1 MANRTSS
8 ITAELKLSGQ
18 AGFRS
23 GLRSAADDARKLGQ
37 ALSSAVPAPD
47 IAKTQAYQDIQYR
60 KKNAENLTKYL
71 EEQEKK
77 RADVAIREN
86 NRVAL
91 AERRMQ
97 MSGGRPGF
105 GHLAGT
111 MYQGGKMDASQAG
124 PKGKGYAYGAGV
136 AYNAIQDLVQ
146 GGPSAIANNIPQIIE
161 LVAKSPMLKVLG
173 VAAAAAAAGY
183 GAVKIAQYAYT
194 ETDAGN
200 ADISA
205 RNYSKGRAE
214 ADARQAARRKQQG
227 ILSGQAESG
236 GITEGLRIAGLG
248 GQAEGRRL
256 QDKEREIQLSD
267 EAKMARIQEIEDP
280 AERLKK
286 AAAEEA
292 RVLEE
297 TNKRY
302 IERTTESYKSAAA
315 EQAAAEERKNAL
327 TEEIKLINEKST
339 KWVEADYTRRA
350 FLEAQLPGATEDLNA
365 ARSKSE
371 GAIANMGDAN
381 ASVGAVEQQKK
392 NIKDGLDAQLK
403 AIDKEKEL
411 IEAEGRMNQHN
422 EQVKYKL
429 MRDQAMENIKEGEK
443 DRQKTRDAL
452 SSDEALS
459 NMSPRKR
466 AKAEKELRKA
476 AEIEE
481 LQTQGKFSKK
491 EATSLV
497 ERRMKLEGANDPSKP
512 KRIRG
517 AGYGRSDSGMGG
529 LGSETYGGL
538 EGLESL
544 QPAASKDRKA
554 IKGAG
559 AKEKKSGSNDGPDN
573 LYQIMAKGFA
583 DVVKS
588 IRDTGPNATE
598 RAKPTST
605 TRA

>member
-47 IAKTQAYQDIQYR
+47 IAKTAAYQDIQYR

-86 NRVAL
+86 NRVAV

-97 MSGGRPGF
+97 MSGGRPGC
-105 GHLAGT
+105 GHLSGT
-111 MYQGGKMDASQAG
+111 MYQGGRMDASQAG
-124 PKGKGYAYGAGV
+124 PKGRNNAYGLGV
-136 AYNAIQDLVQ
+136 AYNAVQDLAQ
-146 GGPSAIANNIPQIIE
+146 GGVTAIANNVPQIVE
-161 LVAKSPMLKVLG
+161 LASKSPALKKAGQVGSLLG
-173 VAAAAAAAGY
+173 VGYVVKKLFDYGYSRTFGFDETLLKRNIQNAADMDMKSTGSRMAG
-183 GAVKIAQYAYT
+183 
-194 ETDAGN
+194 
-200 ADISA
+200 
-205 RNYSKGRAE
+205 GRAG
-214 ADARQAARRKQQG
+214 ANQ
-227 ILSGQAESG
+227 LES
-236 GITEGLRIAGLG
+236 LRVAGLG

-286 AAAEEA
+286 AAEEEA

-315 EQAAAEERKNAL
+315 EQAAAEQRKNAL
-327 TEEIKLINEKST
+327 LEEIKLINEKST
-339 KWVEADYTRRA
+339 EFTQADFNQRA
-350 FLEAQLPGATEDLNA
+350 FLEGQLPAAEEALNA
-365 ARSKSE
+365 AKSKSE

-497 ERRMKLEGANDPSKP
+497 ERRMKLEEANDPSKP

-538 EGLESL
+538 EGLEAL
-544 QPAASKDRKA
+544 QPPSGRERKTISGAGSKD
-554 IKGAG
+554 
-559 AKEKKSGSNDGPDN
+559 KEKKSGVNDKPDN
-573 LYQIMAKGFA
+573 LYQVMVKGFA

-588 IRDTGPNATE
+588 IRDTGPNAAE
-598 RAKPTST
+598 RAKPTSSIKG
-605 TRA
+605 

>member
-124 PKGKGYAYGAGV
+124 PKGRSNAYGLGV
-136 AYNAIQDLVQ
+136 AYNAVQDIAQ
-146 GGPSAIANNIPQIIE
+146 GGPSAIANNIPQIVE
-161 LVAKSPMLKVLG
+161 LVGSSPSLKTGAKLGGIALAGYIAAELFQSGYENTFGFDEAISKRNIQNRAEMDMKSTGSRTAGEMTG
-173 VAAAAAAAGY
+173 VA
-183 GAVKIAQYAYT
+183 QT
-194 ETDAGN
+194 E
-200 ADISA
+200 S
-205 RNYSKGRAE
+205 
-214 ADARQAARRKQQG
+214 
-227 ILSGQAESG
+227 
-236 GITEGLRIAGLG
+236 LRIAGLG
-248 GQAEGRRL
+248 SEAASRRL
-256 QDKEREIQLSD
+256 QDKEKEIQLSD
-267 EAKMARIQEIEDP
+267 EARMARIQEIEDP
-280 AERLKK
+280 AERAKK
-286 AAAEEA
+286 AAEEEA
-292 RVLEE
+292 RAVEE
-297 TNKRY
+297 TYKRY
-302 IERTTESYKSAAA
+302 LERTTESHRGAGA
-315 EQAAAEERKNAL
+315 EQAAAEARKNAL
-327 TEEIKLINEKST
+327 TDEIELINKKSSEWT
-339 KWVEADYTRRA
+339 QEDFNRKAYLEGQLPAA
-350 FLEAQLPGATEDLNA
+350 NENLEA
-365 ARSKSE
+365 ARKKGE
-371 GAIANMGDAN
+371 AAIANMGDAT
-381 ASVGAVEQQKK
+381 AAGGAVEQQKK

-403 AIDKEKEL
+403 AIAKEKEL
-411 IEAEGRMNQHN
+411 VEAEGRMNQHN
-422 EQVKYKL
+422 EQVKYKQMADEAKL
-429 MRDQAMENIKEGEK
+429 KIKEEE
-443 DRQKTRDAL
+443 DARQKTRDSL

-497 ERRMKLEGANDPSKP
+497 ERRMKLEEANDPSKP

-544 QPAASKDRKA
+544 QPPSGRERKTISGAGSKD
-554 IKGAG
+554 
-559 AKEKKSGSNDGPDN
+559 KEKKSGVNDKPDN
-573 LYQIMAKGFA
+573 LYQVMVKGFA

-588 IRDTGPNATE
+588 IRDTGPNAAE
-598 RAKPTST
+598 RAKPTSSIKG
-605 TRA
+605 

>member
-8 ITAELKLSGQ
+8 ITAELNLSGQ
-18 AGFRS
+18 SKFRS
-23 GLRSAADDARKLGQ
+23 GLRSAADDARKLGE

-47 IAKTQAYQDIQYR
+47 IAKTAAYQDIQYR

-91 AERRMQ
+91 AERRIQ

-111 MYQGGKMDASQAG
+111 MYQGGRMDASQAG
-124 PKGKGYAYGAGV
+124 PKGRSNAYGLGV
-136 AYNAIQDLVQ
+136 AYNAVQDLAQ
-146 GGPSAIANNIPQIIE
+146 GGVTAVANNVPQIVE
-161 LVAKSPMLKVLG
+161 LASKSPALKKAGQVGSLLG
-173 VAAAAAAAGY
+173 VGYVVKKLFDYGYSRTFGFDETLLKRNIQNAADMDMKSTGSRMAG
-183 GAVKIAQYAYT
+183 
-194 ETDAGN
+194 
-200 ADISA
+200 
-205 RNYSKGRAE
+205 GRAG
-214 ADARQAARRKQQG
+214 ANQ
-227 ILSGQAESG
+227 LES
-236 GITEGLRIAGLG
+236 LRVAGLG
-248 GQAEGRRL
+248 GQTEARRL

-286 AAAEEA
+286 AAEEEV

-315 EQAAAEERKNAL
+315 EQAAAEQRKNAL
-327 TEEIKLINEKST
+327 LEEIKLINEKST
-339 KWVEADYTRRA
+339 QFTQADFNQRA
-350 FLEAQLPGATEDLNA
+350 FLEGQLPAADQALA
-365 ARSKSE
+365 DARSKSE

-381 ASVGAVEQQKK
+381 ASVKAVEQQKK
-392 NIKDGLDAQLK
+392 NIEDGLKAQLK
-403 AIDKEKEL
+403 AIDKQKEL

-429 MRDQAMENIKEGEK
+429 MRDQAMENIKEGE
-443 DRQKTRDAL
+443 DARQKTRDSL

-497 ERRMKLEGANDPSKP
+497 ERRMKLEEANDPSKP

-517 AGYGRSDSGMGG
+517 AGFGRSDTGMGG
-529 LGSETYGGL
+529 LGSATYGGL

-544 QPAASKDRKA
+544 QPPSGRERKTISGAGSKD
-554 IKGAG
+554 
-559 AKEKKSGSNDGPDN
+559 KEKKSGVNDKPDN
-573 LYQIMAKGFA
+573 LYQVMVKGFA
-583 DVVKS
+583 EVVKS

-598 RAKPTST
+598 RAKPSSSK
-605 TRA
+605 

>member
-47 IAKTQAYQDIQYR
+47 IAKTQAFQDVQYR

-86 NRVAL
+86 NRVAV

-97 MSGGRPGF
+97 MSGGRPGY
-105 GHLAGT
+105 GHLSGT

-124 PKGKGYAYGAGV
+124 PKGRGNAYGLGV
-136 AYNAIQDLVQ
+136 AYNAIQDLAQ
-146 GGPSAIANNIPQIIE
+146 GGPAAIANNIPQIAE
-161 LVAKSPMLKVLG
+161 LASKSPALKKAGKLG
-173 VAAAAAAAGY
+173 LI
-183 GAVKIAQYAYT
+183 GAVGY
-194 ETDAGN
+194 DATIGFDEALSKRNIQN
-200 ADISA
+200 A
-205 RNYSKGRAE
+205 
-214 ADARQAARRKQQG
+214 ADMDMKSTGSRVAG
-227 ILSGQAESG
+227 GQAGANQLES
-236 GITEGLRIAGLG
+236 LRVAGLG

-286 AAAEEA
+286 AAEEEV

-315 EQAAAEERKNAL
+315 EQAAAEQRKNAL
-327 TEEIKLINEKST
+327 LEEIKLINEKST
-339 KWVEADYTRRA
+339 QFTQADFNQRA
-350 FLEAQLPGATEDLNA
+350 FLEGQLPAAEEALNA
-365 ARSKSE
+365 AKSKSE

-381 ASVGAVEQQKK
+381 ASVKAVEQQKK
-392 NIKDGLDAQLK
+392 NIEDGAKAQLK

-497 ERRMKLEGANDPSKP
+497 ERRMKLEEANDPSKP

>member
-8 ITAELKLSGQ
+8 ITAELHLSGQ
-18 AGFRS
+18 AKFRS
-23 GLRSAADDARKLGQ
+23 GLRSAADDARKLGE

-47 IAKTQAYQDIQYR
+47 IAKTQAFQDVQYR

-91 AERRMQ
+91 AQRRIQ
-97 MSGGRPGF
+97 MSGGGPGF
-105 GHLAGT
+105 GHLSGT

-124 PKGKGYAYGAGV
+124 PKGRSNAYGLGV
-136 AYNAIQDLVQ
+136 AYNAVQDLVQ

-183 GAVKIAQYAYT
+183 GAVKMAQYAYGA
-194 ETDAGN
+194 TDAGN
-200 ADISA
+200 DETAA

-227 ILSGQAESG
+227 ILSGQSESG
-236 GITEGLRIAGLG
+236 AVTESLRIAGLG
-248 GQAEGRRL
+248 GEAEGRRF

-381 ASVGAVEQQKK
+381 ASVKAVEQQKK
-392 NIKDGLDAQLK
+392 NIEDGLKAQLK

-422 EQVKYKL
+422 EQVKYKI

-443 DRQKTRDAL
+443 DRQKTRDSL

-476 AEIEE
+476 AEIED
-481 LQTQGKFSKK
+481 LQKQGFSKK
-491 EATSLV
+491 EATDMAD
-497 ERRMKLEGANDPSKP
+497 RRMKLADDADPSKP

-517 AGYGRSDSGMGG
+517 AGYGAKDPGMGG
-529 LGSETYGGL
+529 LGSATFGALDDL
-538 EGLESL
+538 EAM
-544 QPAASKDRKA
+544 QPAASKDRKT

-559 AKEKKSGSNDGPDN
+559 AKEKKSGVNDKPDN
-573 LYQIMAKGFA
+573 LYQVMVKGFA

-588 IRDTGPNATE
+588 IRDTGPNAAE
-598 RAKPTST
+598 RAKPTSSIKG
-605 TRA
+605 

>member
-91 AERRMQ
+91 AERRIQ
-97 MSGGRPGF
+97 MSGSRPGF

-124 PKGKGYAYGAGV
+124 PKGRGNAYGLGV
-136 AYNAIQDLVQ
+136 AYNAIQDLAQ
-146 GGPSAIANNIPQIIE
+146 GGPAAIANNIPQIAE
-161 LVAKSPMLKVLG
+161 LASKSPALKKAGKLG
-173 VAAAAAAAGY
+173 LI
-183 GAVKIAQYAYT
+183 GAVGYAAKKLFDYGY
-194 ETDAGN
+194 DATIGFDEALSKRN
-200 ADISA
+200 IQNRADMDMQSTGS
-205 RNYSKGRAE
+205 RMEGGRAG
-214 ADARQAARRKQQG
+214 ANQ
-227 ILSGQAESG
+227 LES
-236 GITEGLRIAGLG
+236 LRVAGLG

-286 AAAEEA
+286 AAEEEA

-315 EQAAAEERKNAL
+315 EQAAAEQRKNAL
-327 TEEIKLINEKST
+327 LEEIKLINEKST
-339 KWVEADYTRRA
+339 QFTQADFNQRA
-350 FLEAQLPGATEDLNA
+350 FLEGQLPAAEEALNA
-365 ARSKSE
+365 AKSKSE

-403 AIDKEKEL
+403 VIDKEKEL

-422 EQVKYKL
+422 EQVKYKI

-443 DRQKTRDAL
+443 DRQKTRDSL

-497 ERRMKLEGANDPSKP
+497 ERRMKLEEANDPSKP

-544 QPAASKDRKA
+544 QPPSGRERKTISGAGSKD
-554 IKGAG
+554 
-559 AKEKKSGSNDGPDN
+559 KEKKSGVNDKPDN
-573 LYQIMAKGFA
+573 LYQVMVKGFA
-583 DVVKS
+583 EVVKAVLES
-588 IRDTGPNATE
+588 GPNAAD
-598 RAKPTST
+598 RAKPTTST
-605 TRA
+605 K

>member
-8 ITAELKLSGQ
+8 ITAELNLSGQ
-18 AGFRS
+18 SKFRS
-23 GLRSAADDARKLGQ
+23 GLRSAADDARKLGE

-47 IAKTQAYQDIQYR
+47 IAKTAAYQDIQYR

-91 AERRMQ
+91 AERRIQ

-124 PKGKGYAYGAGV
+124 PKGKSNAYGLGV
-136 AYNAIQDLVQ
+136 AYNAVQDIAQ
-146 GGPSAIANNIPQIIE
+146 GGPSAIANNIPQIVE
-161 LVAKSPMLKVLG
+161 LVAASPSLKTGAKLGGIALAGYIAAELFQSGYENTFGFDEAISKRNIQNRAEMDMKSTGSRTAGEMTG
-173 VAAAAAAAGY
+173 VA
-183 GAVKIAQYAYT
+183 QT
-194 ETDAGN
+194 E
-200 ADISA
+200 S
-205 RNYSKGRAE
+205 
-214 ADARQAARRKQQG
+214 
-227 ILSGQAESG
+227 
-236 GITEGLRIAGLG
+236 LRIAGLG
-248 GQAEGRRL
+248 SEAASRRL
-256 QDKEREIQLSD
+256 QDKEKEIQLSD
-267 EAKMARIQEIEDP
+267 EARMARIQEIEDP
-280 AERLKK
+280 AERAKK
-286 AAAEEA
+286 AAEEEA
-292 RVLEE
+292 RAVEE
-297 TNKRY
+297 TYKRY
-302 IERTTESYKSAAA
+302 LERTAESHRGAGA
-315 EQAAAEERKNAL
+315 EQAAAEARKNAL
-327 TEEIKLINEKST
+327 TDEIELINKKSSEWT
-339 KWVEADYTRRA
+339 QEDFNRKAYLEGQLPAA
-350 FLEAQLPGATEDLNA
+350 NENLEA
-365 ARSKSE
+365 ARKKGE
-371 GAIANMGDAN
+371 AAIANMGDAT
-381 ASVGAVEQQKK
+381 AAGGAVEQQKK

-403 AIDKEKEL
+403 AIAKEKEL
-411 IEAEGRMNQHN
+411 VEAEGRMNQHN
-422 EQVKYKL
+422 EQVKYKQ

-443 DRQKTRDAL
+443 DRQKTRDSL

-497 ERRMKLEGANDPSKP
+497 ERRMKLEEANDPSKP

-517 AGYGRSDSGMGG
+517 AGFGRSDSGMGG
-529 LGSETYGGL
+529 LGSATYEGL

-544 QPAASKDRKA
+544 QPPSGRERKTISGAGSKD
-554 IKGAG
+554 
-559 AKEKKSGSNDGPDN
+559 KEKKSGVNDKPDN
-573 LYQIMAKGFA
+573 LYQVMVKGFA
-583 DVVKS
+583 EVVKS

-598 RAKPTST
+598 RAKPSSSK
-605 TRA
+605 